1 MGVSGLTSWLE
12 EHGQDHA
19 NLQELAHGAEI
30 HIDGNGLAWHLLLA
44 EHKPVGEPAEPNVAS
59 VAIRLASYAA
69 FAQAVGRALATLRRA
84 GLVPLVYLDG
94 RATRLKA
101 DVLSSRQQERADRWE
116 RLQAAFLDGRGA
128 AALDLMPEPPLMLDQ
143 LAASVEAAGVPLVR
157 CDGEADPEI
166 ARAAASTLARGRQAY
181 ILAADSDFCLYAGV
195 VYPQAG

>member
-1 MGVSGLTSWLE
+1 MELQAAVGSGEKVVKGKAECES
-12 EHGQDHA
+12 
-19 NLQELAHGAEI
+19 LASHVD
-30 HIDGNGLAWHLLLA
+30 IDGNGLAWHLLLA

-128 AALDLMPEPPLMLDQ
+128 AAPAHMRVMSTCPP
-143 LAASVEAAGVPLVR
+143 STPL
-157 CDGEADPEI
+157 
-166 ARAAASTLARGRQAY
+166 
-181 ILAADSDFCLYAGV
+181 
-195 VYPQAG
+195 